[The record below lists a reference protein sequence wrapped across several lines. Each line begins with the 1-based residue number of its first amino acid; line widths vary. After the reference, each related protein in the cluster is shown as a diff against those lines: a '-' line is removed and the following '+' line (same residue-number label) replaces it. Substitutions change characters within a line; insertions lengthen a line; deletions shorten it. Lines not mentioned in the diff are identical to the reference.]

1 MVEMKRDSGTLTVV
15 LPKRIDTNNADG
27 IHREIMECDAFP
39 ASERI
44 IFDAMALEYIS
55 SAGLRMILSIRK
67 MKNDLKII
75 NVNDACWQIFEVTG
89 FAQILDIERVLR
101 FVSLDGLEVLGRG
114 RNGSTYRLNPE
125 MVLKVY
131 NSVKSQGEA
140 NRILLNVRQ
149 AFVRGLP
156 TMIPFE
162 VVETP
167 DGLGTVFEMF
177 EAECF
182 STFIT
187 SHPEKTEDAAKTIG
201 NLALKLS
208 STDLTGSGVMSRRDL
223 LLWSIQEVE
232 GLISEEDISTLR
244 YYVESAPNRCTAVH
258 GDLHARNIMM
268 GNGEYLLIDMDDFS
282 YGHPV
287 WDLAAIDRVYNLLV
301 KLDTQLMYETYPIP
315 EGLTVDAWVTK
326 VVQVPLYQREALW
339 KGITDCYFEKLSTD
353 DREKCLALIDFYT
366 LFLILMEVVEMCRDV
381 RNDPEALADRKQV
394 FEKLLNLL
402 REQDFESLKGAF
414 DLWNV

>member
-1 MVEMKRDSGTLTVV
+1 M
-15 LPKRIDTNNADG
+15 
-27 IHREIMECDAFP
+27 
-39 ASERI
+39 
-44 IFDAMALEYIS
+44 
-55 SAGLRMILSIRK
+55 
-67 MKNDLKII
+67 
-75 NVNDACWQIFEVTG
+75 
-89 FAQILDIERVLR
+89 
-101 FVSLDGLEVLGRG
+101 
-114 RNGSTYRLNPE
+114 
-125 MVLKVY
+125 
-131 NSVKSQGEA
+131 
-140 NRILLNVRQ
+140 
-149 AFVRGLP
+149 
-156 TMIPFE
+156 
-162 VVETP
+162 
-167 DGLGTVFEMF
+167 
-177 EAECF
+177 
-182 STFIT
+182 
-187 SHPEKTEDAAKTIG
+187 
-201 NLALKLS
+201 
-208 STDLTGSGVMSRRDL
+208 